1 MSRKLL
7 PFLVIGA
14 LVLPPLAAATPHR
27 ASGTGILAPGCP
39 IDPVSTNVYCPVFPI
54 WFSLSAA
61 GTPTAGNGSFRT
73 QWRVPGRSTTIFR
86 GAVQCVNA
94 VGNAVV
100 VGGSLTAPG
109 ILRSVPFVMYAI
121 DNGAAGDLVSDLGL
135 FPFED
140 PDLALLPV
148 GFPHNCP
155 TPGLLASI
163 YGYQQVQSGSLVVA
177 PGTL

>member
-1 MSRKLL
+1 
-7 PFLVIGA
+7 
-14 LVLPPLAAATPHR
+14 
-27 ASGTGILAPGCP
+27 
-39 IDPVSTNVYCPVFPI
+39 
-54 WFSLSAA
+54 
-61 GTPTAGNGSFRT
+61 
-73 QWRVPGRSTTIFR
+73 
-86 GAVQCVNA
+86 VNA

-109 ILRSVPFVMYAI
+109 ILRGVPFVMYAI
-121 DNGAAGDLVSDLGL
+121 DNGASGDLVSDLGL

-148 GFPHNCP
+148 GFPYNCP

-163 YGYQQVQSGSLVVA
+163 YGYQQVQSGSLVVT